1 MRRTFCI
8 LAVLLLAPPAGAQW
22 FLAKCDE
29 EERAQYRESVHD
41 AVIANWKVPYD
52 DRYIACTLLLSLN
65 WRGEVLNVGIAN
77 CGEDARVHR
86 SVVDAGYSA
95 SPIRRP
101 EKRSC
106 FERSVIVKI
115 EFRPL
120 EYEGGPESVDP
131 E

>member
-1 MRRTFCI
+1 MRWPPPI
-8 LAVLLLAPPAGAQW
+8 LAFLLLASPVCAQ
-22 FLAKCDE
+22 FTTDVCDAQ
-29 EERAQYRESVHD
+29 ERALYRESVHD
-41 AVIANWKVPYD
+41 AVVANWKVPYD

-77 CGEDARVHR
+77 CGEDRRVHR

-95 SPIRRP
+95 SPLRMP
-101 EKRSC
+101 ENKAC
-106 FERSVIVKI
+106 FERSVIVRI

-120 EYEGGPESVDP
+120 AFDDRGESVDP

>member
-1 MRRTFCI
+1 MRRSFCI

-22 FLAKCDE
+22 LFGNCSA
-29 EERAQYRESVHD
+29 EERAQYEESVHA
-41 AVIANWKVPYD
+41 AVIANWKIPYD
-52 DRYIACTLLLSLN
+52 DRYLACTVLLSLN

-95 SPIRRP
+95 SPLRMP
-101 EKRSC
+101 ENRSC
-106 FERSVIVKI
+106 FERNVIVKL

-120 EYEGGPESVDP
+120 EFEGDASVDS

>member
-1 MRRTFCI
+1 MR
-8 LAVLLLAPPAGAQW
+8 LAFSIFFLLLLASQACAQW
-22 FLAKCDE
+22 FAGECDAK
-29 EERAQYRESVHD
+29 ERELYEGAVRD

-52 DRYIACTLLLSLN
+52 DRYITCTVLLSLN

-77 CGEDARVHR
+77 CGDDSRVHR

-95 SPIRRP
+95 SPLPMPDERA
-101 EKRSC
+101 C

-115 EFRPL
+115 ESRPL
-120 EYEGGPESVDP
+120 SFEGDDESVDP